1 LFQPHSP
8 WLVTAFLCLGLF
20 LMGLTYG
27 PCGTFLAEI
36 YPVEVRYT
44 GASLSFNLAGILGA
58 APAPYLA
65 TWLAERF
72 GLVAVGYTVPTAWR
86 PCARWWHC
94 ARCGSTKE
102 ALRRATQ
109 PAAAL
114 VFAGELVQVR
124 LDLFGIGLVVA
135 ADVVEQPAREHG
147 AARH

>member
-1 LFQPHSP
+1 MATAGGRFGVLFAPLFQPHSP
-8 WLVTAFLCLGLF
+8 WMVTAFLCLGLF

-72 GLVAVGYTVPTAWR
+72 GLVAVGYYLCLTAVATL
-86 PCARWWHC
+86 CALVALHR
-94 ARCGSTKE
+94 R
-102 ALRRATQ
+102 ALRFSQRSA
-109 PAAAL
+109 
-114 VFAGELVQVR
+114 
-124 LDLFGIGLVVA
+124 
-135 ADVVEQPAREHG
+135 
-147 AARH
+147 

>member
-1 LFQPHSP
+1 VLLAPMFQAGSP
-8 WLVTAFLCLGLF
+8 WMVLGFLSLGLF

-72 GLVAVGYTVPTAWR
+72 GLVAVGYYL
-86 PCARWWHC
+86 CI
-94 ARCGSTKE
+94 
-102 ALRRATQ
+102 
-109 PAAAL
+109 AAL
-114 VFAGELVQVR
+114 VTICALLALQRRVR
-124 LDLFGIGLVVA
+124 
-135 ADVVEQPAREHG
+135 
-147 AARH
+147 

>member
-1 LFQPHSP
+1 MIVASVLIIGFGVLFAPLFQPHSP
-8 WLVTAFLCLGLF
+8 WMVTAFLCLGLF

-72 GLVAVGYTVPTAWR
+72 GLVAVGYYLCLTAAATL
-86 PCARWWHC
+86 CALVALHR
-94 ARCGSTKE
+94 R
-102 ALRRATQ
+102 ALRFSQR
-109 PAAAL
+109 
-114 VFAGELVQVR
+114 
-124 LDLFGIGLVVA
+124 
-135 ADVVEQPAREHG
+135 G
-147 AARH
+147 A

>member
-1 LFQPHSP
+1 VASLLILGFGLLFAPLFQPGSP
-8 WLVTAFLCLGLF
+8 WLVLGFLCLGLF

-72 GLVAVGYTVPTAWR
+72 GLVAVGYYLCLTAV
-86 PCARWWHC
+86 
-94 ARCGSTKE
+94 
-102 ALRRATQ
+102 ATL
-109 PAAAL
+109 AAL
-114 VFAGELVQVR
+114 VALQRRVR
-124 LDLFGIGLVVA
+124 
-135 ADVVEQPAREHG
+135 
-147 AARH
+147 

>member
-1 LFQPHSP
+1 MIVASVLIVGFGVLFAPLFQPHSP

-72 GLVAVGYTVPTAWR
+72 GLVAVGYYLCLTAVATL
-86 PCARWWHC
+86 CA
-94 ARCGSTKE
+94 GST
-102 ALRRATQ
+102 AQAR
-109 PAAAL
+109 PAAQPKKRLSVRPSQPPPWCSRAKWFRCAL
-114 VFAGELVQVR
+114 TCSA
-124 LDLFGIGLVVA
+124 
-135 ADVVEQPAREHG
+135 
-147 AARH
+147 